1 MVTAAGGLARLRAFL
16 DENAVEYTVVSHS
29 AALTAQHRAEILDLP
44 GAQVAKVVMAR
55 TGGGM
60 VMVVLA
66 APHDV
71 VLSRLAKAIGGEVS
85 VAHEEEFT
93 PLFPDCDP
101 GAMSP
106 FGNLYGMR
114 VYVDERL
121 AAQPTV
127 AVPAGT
133 YKESITLPF
142 ADFEHLVNPVLGVF
156 GNDG

>member
-1 MVTAAGGLARLRAFL
+1 VTAAGGLARLRGFL

-29 AALTAQHRAEILDLP
+29 AALTGQHRAEMLDLP
-44 GAQVAKVVMAR
+44 GARVAKMVMAR

-66 APHDV
+66 APQDL
-71 VLSRLAKAIGGEVS
+71 VLSRLAKAVGGEVS
-85 VAHEEEFT
+85 LAHEEEFT
-93 PLFPDCDP
+93 PLFPDCDA
-101 GAMSP
+101 GAMPP
-106 FGNLYGMR
+106 FGNLYGVR

-133 YKESITLPF
+133 YTESITLRF
-142 ADFEHLVNPVLGVF
+142 ADFGHLVNPVLGVF
-156 GNDG
+156 GDDG